1 MQTTSSKFWA
11 YIAVIVG
18 ILLMLLG
25 LAALIGYFGLSSFL
39 LVGDLL
45 SYNLGQ
51 IAAIF
56 LGLFCGPLAI
66 YHGMSSISNRPS
78 SKLRL
83 PPFYIFWIIL
93 GLVLGL
99 GTLIINTNIAILHQ
113 HFYFRHSSYSA
124 RPYPHSLCLP
134 GHITKWDS
142 PLPGGRH
149 LWHSFVAAR
158 LPSWLPSFWKRLC
171 PTSHIS

>member
-1 MQTTSSKFWA
+1 MNWKSSNKEYSMKTTPTKFWA

-18 ILLMLLG
+18 ILLMLFG
-25 LAALIGYFGLSSFL
+25 LAALIGYFGLPSFL
-39 LVGDLL
+39 PIDDLL

-56 LGLFCGPLAI
+56 LGLFVGPLAV
-66 YHGMSSISNRPS
+66 YHGMSVISNRPS

-99 GTLIINTNIAILHQ
+99 GTLIINTNIASTI
-113 HFYFRHSSYSA
+113 
-124 RPYPHSLCLP
+124 
-134 GHITKWDS
+134 
-142 PLPGGRH
+142 
-149 LWHSFVAAR
+149 
-158 LPSWLPSFWKRLC
+158 
-171 PTSHIS
+171 